1 MRLRLTTP
9 TFFLCFRS
17 ILTGLFPP
25 TSGTAYI
32 NGRDIRTDF
41 DIIRSSMGMCPQ
53 YNILFKQWVVSHMCC
68 WEGCRVGSASKDTGE
83 MFHKQSKI
91 KLNRERLNNR
101 NHCFISREVFQMT
114 NPLKLQWNFP
124 LVRLMPFPA
133 LVLLKLH
140 WNEKN
145 AIFEETHGR
154 VHGNESRFEVERL
167 WMGMVGPCIHTMT
180 AGIGSKRPL
189 QPECRRV

>member
-1 MRLRLTTP
+1 MSGVTHVLLGRLQSWK
-9 TFFLCFRS
+9 C
-17 ILTGLFPP
+17 IKGH
-25 TSGTAYI
+25 GW
-32 NGRDIRTDF
+32 N
-41 DIIRSSMGMCPQ
+41 
-53 YNILFKQWVVSHMCC
+53 VSQ
-68 WEGCRVGSASKDTGE
+68 AI
-83 MFHKQSKI
+83 KI

-101 NHCFISREVFQMT
+101 NRCFISREVFQMT
-114 NPLKLQWNFP
+114 NLLKLQWNFP
-124 LVRLMPFPA
+124 LARLMPFPA

-145 AIFEETHGR
+145 AIFVHGR

-189 QPECRRV
+189 QPDCRRVLKMDWWMGMVGNFIFKLLISKC